1 MKGLLYAAAW
11 FLTIL
16 SAIYW
21 IAQIVDPITGAHGPP
36 IWLVAAFT
44 SGTGCGGL
52 LCREALALTQDWAR
66 TELHA
71 HL

>member
-11 FLTIL
+11 FLTVV

-21 IAQIVDPITGAHGPP
+21 IAQIVDPISGSHGPP

-44 SGTGCGGL
+44 SM
-52 LCREALALTQDWAR
+52 LAAAAFYAASRLR
-66 TELHA
+66 
-71 HL
+71 

>member
-21 IAQIVDPITGAHGPP
+21 IAQIVDPIIGAHGPP

-44 SGTGCGGL
+44 SV
-52 LCREALALTQDWAR
+52 LAAAAFLAAR
-66 TELHA
+66 RWR
-71 HL
+71 